1 MMPIRFRYL
10 CCYSTKVRTFSTTPP
25 IGLSTLYLHI
35 GPSGDCWT
43 GSSIYA
49 AKHLQ
54 PDYVKSI
61 LLPLDVD
68 IECLLERLEAQPKT
82 SQKIYDDGELPN
94 CLLERLTKVD

>member
-1 MMPIRFRYL
+1 MRFRYL
-10 CCYSTKVRTFSTTPP
+10 YRYIGRECKFSTIPP
-25 IGLSTLYLHI
+25 SGGLSALYLHI

-61 LLPLDVD
+61 LLPLEVDV
-68 IECLLERLEAQPKT
+68 ECLLERLEAQPMT
-82 SQKIYDDGELPN
+82 SQKIYDDGELPK
-94 CLLERLTKVD
+94 CLLESLTKVD